1 MWFIQKFIV
10 RKHERGLLFKDGDF
24 VRFLEPG
31 TYKFYDL
38 IRRYSVQRFD
48 LLNEAFEHP
57 LADYLVEAERAE
69 VDRQFHVVETRADE
83 VALVYLNEHA
93 AAMLGPAERKLYW
106 RGVVKVRIERFD
118 LNEGYTTDERLAR
131 HLTDGHDTEIVAAA
145 GADIYVRTVRKHE
158 RGLLLRRGDY
168 VRFLEPGSYTF
179 YDLHSGFAVEC
190 FELSA
195 AAFEHRLADYLVE
208 AEHTEV
214 DRLFHIVETQ
224 VDEVLLVYLD
234 DRPAAVLGPAER
246 KLYWKGVV
254 DVRVERFDLDQGIK
268 LDDRLARHL
277 ITGHDASIVAL
288 ADEAVYS
295 RVVPDR
301 HVGLLYVD
309 GELTETLTAGLH
321 AYWNVANSIAVT
333 LVDLRVN
340 ALEVQ
345 GQEILTMDKV
355 ALRINVTAAYQFDDA
370 AKAIRAFK
378 DPLDQL
384 YKEIQFGLRAAV
396 GTRKL
401 DELLEDKTAIDHDIA
416 EHLGKRFA
424 DVGLSVTSVG
434 VKDII
439 LPGDMKDL
447 LGKVVEAEK
456 AAQANVIRRR
466 EETNATRS
474 LLNTAKVM
482 ESNSVALR
490 LKELET
496 LEKIT
501 ENVGDL
507 SVVGGLDTLL
517 NGLVNLRS

>member
-1 MWFIQKFIV
+1 MVHQQV
-10 RKHERGLLFKDGDF
+10 HRAQARTRSPVQGRRLHQ
-24 VRFLEPG
+24 VPG
-31 TYKFYDL
+31 TRNVSHYFGL
-38 IRRYSVQRFD
+38 RSRY
-48 LLNEAFEHP
+48 
-57 LADYLVEAERAE
+57 
-69 VDRQFHVVETRADE
+69 
-83 VALVYLNEHA
+83 
-93 AAMLGPAERKLYW
+93 
-106 RGVVKVRIERFD
+106 
-118 LNEGYTTDERLAR
+118 
-131 HLTDGHDTEIVAAA
+131 
-145 GADIYVRTVRKHE
+145 
-158 RGLLLRRGDY
+158 
-168 VRFLEPGSYTF
+168 
-179 YDLHSGFAVEC
+179 AVEC
-190 FELSA
+190 FDLSV

-208 AEHTEV
+208 AERAEI
-214 DRLFHIVETQ
+214 DRLFHVVETNA
-224 VDEVLLVYLD
+224 DEVALVYLNE
-234 DRPAAVLGPAER
+234 RVSAVLGPAER

-254 DVRVERFDLDQGIK
+254 NVRVERFDLNEGIA
-268 LDDRLARHL
+268 LDARLTKRLVVRPRCPSACGCRRK
-277 ITGHDASIVAL
+277 
-288 ADEAVYS
+288 AVYA
-295 RVVPDR
+295 RIVPDG

-309 GELTETLTAGLH
+309 GELTETLAAGLH
-321 AYWNVANSIAVT
+321 AYWNVAHAVGVE
-333 LVDLRVN
+333 LVDLRVK

-345 GQEILTMDKV
+345 GQEILTKDKV
-355 ALRINVTAAYQFDDA
+355 ALRINVTATYQYVDA
-370 AKAIRAFK
+370 AKAVRAFK

-401 DELLEDKTAIDHDIA
+401 DALLEDKTAIDRDIA

-424 DVGLSVTSVG
+424 EIGLSVISVG

-482 ESNSVALR
+482 ESNNVALR

-507 SVVGGLDTLL
+507 SVVGGLDALL
-517 NGLVNLRS
+517 NGLVNIKS

>member
-24 VRFLEPG
+24 IEFLAPG
-31 TYKFYDL
+31 TYRYYDL
-38 IRRYSVQRFD
+38 RRRYAVQSFD
-48 LLNEAFEHP
+48 LSVAAFGHR

-69 VDRQFHVVETRADE
+69 IDRRFHVVETHADE
-83 VALVYLNEHA
+83 VALVYLNE
-93 AAMLGPAERKLYW
+93 R
-106 RGVVKVRIERFD
+106 V
-118 LNEGYTTDERLAR
+118 
-131 HLTDGHDTEIVAAA
+131 
-145 GADIYVRTVRKHE
+145 
-158 RGLLLRRGDY
+158 
-168 VRFLEPGSYTF
+168 
-179 YDLHSGFAVEC
+179 
-190 FELSA
+190 
-195 AAFEHRLADYLVE
+195 
-208 AEHTEV
+208 
-214 DRLFHIVETQ
+214 
-224 VDEVLLVYLD
+224 
-234 DRPAAVLGPAER
+234 AAVLGPAER

-254 DVRVERFDLDQGIK
+254 KVRVERFDLSEGIA
-268 LDDRLARHL
+268 LDARLTKRLVNGRDARVL
-277 ITGHDASIVAL
+277 AVA
-288 ADEAVYS
+288 DNAVYA
-295 RVVPDR
+295 RVVPDG

-309 GELTETLTAGLH
+309 GELTETLAAGLH
-321 AYWNVANSIAVT
+321 AYWNVAYAVGVE
-333 LVDLRVN
+333 LVDLRLK
-340 ALEVQ
+340 ALDVQ

-355 ALRINVTAAYQFDDA
+355 ALRINVTATYQYVDA
-370 AKAIRAFK
+370 AKAVRAIK

-401 DELLEDKTAIDHDIA
+401 DTLLEDKTAIDNDIA

-424 DVGLSVTSVG
+424 DIGISVISVG

-439 LPGDMKDL
+439 LPGDMKNL

-482 ESNSVALR
+482 ESNTVALR

-507 SVVGGLDTLL
+507 SVVGGLDALL
-517 NGLVNLRS
+517 NGLVNIKS

>member
-1 MWFIQKFIV
+1 MWFYNKYIV

-24 VRFLEPG
+24 IKFLAPG
-31 TYKFYDL
+31 TYRFFGL
-38 IRRYSVQRFD
+38 RSRYAV
-48 LLNEAFEHP
+48 
-57 LADYLVEAERAE
+57 
-69 VDRQFHVVETRADE
+69 
-83 VALVYLNEHA
+83 
-93 AAMLGPAERKLYW
+93 
-106 RGVVKVRIERFD
+106 ERFD
-118 LNEGYTTDERLAR
+118 LS
-131 HLTDGHDTEIVAAA
+131 V
-145 GADIYVRTVRKHE
+145 
-158 RGLLLRRGDY
+158 
-168 VRFLEPGSYTF
+168 
-179 YDLHSGFAVEC
+179 
-190 FELSA
+190 

-208 AEHTEV
+208 AERAEI
-214 DRLFHIVETQ
+214 DRLFHVVETNA
-224 VDEVLLVYLD
+224 DEVALVYLNECA
-234 DRPAAVLGPAER
+234 AAVLGPAER

-254 DVRVERFDLDQGIK
+254 KVRVERFDLNEGIA
-268 LDDRLARHL
+268 LDARLTKRL
-277 ITGHDASIVAL
+277 VNGRDAKVL
-288 ADEAVYS
+288 AVVDKAVYA
-295 RVVPDR
+295 RIVPDG

-309 GELTETLTAGLH
+309 GELTETLAAGLH
-321 AYWNVANSIAVT
+321 AFWNVAHAVGVE
-333 LVDLRVN
+333 LVDLRIK

-345 GQEILTMDKV
+345 GQEILTKDKV
-355 ALRINVTAAYQFDDA
+355 ALRINVTATYQYVDA
-370 AKAIRAFK
+370 AKAVRAVK

-401 DELLEDKTAIDHDIA
+401 DALLEDKTAIDRDIA
-416 EHLGKRFA
+416 EYLGMRFA
-424 DVGLSVTSVG
+424 EIGLSVISVG

-482 ESNSVALR
+482 ESNNVALR

-507 SVVGGLDTLL
+507 SVVGGLDALL
-517 NGLVNLRS
+517 NGLVNIKS